1 MIYIRKRMKKI
12 DLLKELLVIEK
23 KIKDMYS
30 EWKIEWIWIKIII
43 EYVIECKNKIKICCS
58 LDEKEII

>member
-30 EWKIEWIWIKIII
+30 EWKIEWIWVKIII